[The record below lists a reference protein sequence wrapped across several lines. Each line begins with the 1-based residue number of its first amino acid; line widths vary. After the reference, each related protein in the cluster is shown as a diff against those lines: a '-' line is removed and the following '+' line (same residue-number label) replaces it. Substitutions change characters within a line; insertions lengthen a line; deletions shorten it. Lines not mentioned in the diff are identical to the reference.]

1 MAEQRAQV
9 DAGSF
14 AAKLRRYRSAANLT
28 QEELA
33 ARAGLS
39 VHAIGM
45 LERGVRKAPR
55 PRTVALL
62 AVALELEP
70 AERHALVAAA
80 RDRTPDAGSAS
91 PDQPE
96 SEDAEA
102 AAVRDA
108 AAALPHKAPR
118 VPAPNRRTI
127 VAWLGLAAFVVVVA
141 FTAQMASRGSAT
153 ARIAVAVAAALAI
166 FSAAFLTNWLTRTNH
181 GARGSTSDQ
190 LDRAADDLAEQ
201 VRLQWTQ
208 AAVERGLL
216 YPVPIRVRW
225 RLSHLR
231 VAGPIADAAGED
243 AELPRFAPLPGIP
256 KVTAPAATAGDLRSL
271 FAVYGGLDSGR
282 LVILGEPGAGKTG
295 VAIRLLLAALEHRRS
310 LTDGERSG
318 VPVPVLINVRGW
330 DPAGRPLLKWLAL
343 RVAEEHPMLR
353 SAVHGRDIA
362 LRLLRA
368 TRLTVFLDGLD
379 EMRPDL
385 RTLALRAL
393 DGQATFR
400 LVLIC
405 RSRELQDA
413 TWTAHLSDAAAVEL
427 QPVDS
432 REAVAYLERCTPQ
445 PAPAAWQR
453 VLDNVRC
460 DPASPVTK
468 AMDTPLAL
476 SLVRDTYGP
485 GSPVDELLDRHRFG
499 SADQVIDHLLDRV
512 LPAAYLPQPG
522 RAVPRYTLAQAQ
534 RWFGFLA
541 WRMSQ
546 ESAGGDLAWW
556 LVPRWQP
563 AWRRNLITVATVAV
577 VSSLAGAAIDAAHAV
592 AVGAPVTLA
601 TLALL
606 HTGGPPR
613 QVGWPKWGR
622 ILSRPNITL
631 GIAVALAGSLVFGV
645 SVSLAAGIG
654 LGLVVGPLVGVILG
668 LAANLSLG
676 LADGLG
682 SRTTDPVSPIDPII
696 SWRRDSQY
704 VLAVMVAS
712 TAIAGIT
719 AGLAEQ
725 LTSWLYTGLTWGL
738 TGGLVGG
745 LAIGLVVALSRALE
759 GRFATGL
766 VGRLAQSLTRTIA
779 FGLALGLAAGSAA
792 GLVANLEEGLL
803 VGLDLGLGFGL
814 AFVLSDSAAWSALL
828 TFAQLR
834 RLDLAPLR
842 LLRFLEDARRRQV
855 LRVAGPV
862 YQFRHARLQ
871 ERLALA
877 FSDEDRRRR

>member
-1 MAEQRAQV
+1 M
-9 DAGSF
+9 
-14 AAKLRRYRSAANLT
+14 
-28 QEELA
+28 
-33 ARAGLS
+33 
-39 VHAIGM
+39 
-45 LERGVRKAPR
+45 
-55 PRTVALL
+55 
-62 AVALELEP
+62 
-70 AERHALVAAA
+70 
-80 RDRTPDAGSAS
+80 
-91 PDQPE
+91 
-96 SEDAEA
+96 
-102 AAVRDA
+102 
-108 AAALPHKAPR
+108 
-118 VPAPNRRTI
+118 
-127 VAWLGLAAFVVVVA
+127 
-141 FTAQMASRGSAT
+141 
-153 ARIAVAVAAALAI
+153 
-166 FSAAFLTNWLTRTNH
+166 
-181 GARGSTSDQ
+181 RGSTCDP

-201 VRLQWTQ
+201 VRLQWRQ
-208 AAVERGLL
+208 AAIERGLL

-231 VAGPIADAAGED
+231 VAGSIADATGED
-243 AELPRFAPLPGIP
+243 AELPRFAPLPRIL
-256 KVTAPAATAGDLRSL
+256 KVTAPTATAGDLRSL

-310 LTDGERSG
+310 LTDAERSW

-330 DPAGRPLLKWLAL
+330 DPAARPLLKWLAL

-353 SAVHGRDIA
+353 SVVHGRDIA

-368 TRLTVFLDGLD
+368 TRLAVFLDGLD
-379 EMRPDL
+379 EMRADL
-385 RTLALRAL
+385 RPLALRAL

-405 RSRELQDA
+405 RSRELLDA
-413 TWTAHLSDAAAVEL
+413 AWTAHLSDAAAIEL

-445 PAPAAWQR
+445 PASLAWQR
-453 VLDNVRC
+453 VLDDVRC

-468 AMDTPLAL
+468 ALDTPLAL
-476 SLVRDTYGP
+476 SLMRDTYGP

-499 SADQVIDHLLDRV
+499 CADQVIDHLLDRV

-534 RWFGFLA
+534 RWLGFFA

-563 AWRRNLITVATVAV
+563 AWRRNLATVATVAFV
-577 VSSLAGAAIDAAHAV
+577 AGLVSGLAGAAVGAAHAV
-592 AVGAPVTLA
+592 AIGAPVALA
-601 TLALL
+601 TLALKR
-606 HTGGPPR
+606 TGGPPR
-613 QVGWPKWGR
+613 QVGWPRWSR
-622 ILSRPNITL
+622 ILSRANITL

-645 SVSLAAGIG
+645 SVSLAAGLG

-676 LADGLG
+676 LADGLS
-682 SRTTDPVSPIDPII
+682 SRTTDPVSPIDPIT

-712 TAIAGIT
+712 TAIGGIT

-725 LTSWLYTGLTWGL
+725 LTSWLYTGLTGGL

-745 LAIGLVVALSRALE
+745 LAIGLVVALSRAFK

-766 VGRLAQSLTRTIA
+766 VGRLAQSLTRTIG

-814 AFVLSDSAAWSALL
+814 AFVLSDSAAWPAAL

-834 RLDLAPLR
+834 RMDLAPLR
-842 LLRFLEDARRRQV
+842 PLRFLEDARRRQV

-871 ERLALA
+871 DRLALA
-877 FSDEDRRRR
+877 FSDEDLGFPS